1 MTKPVVRF
9 KGNKLD
15 PASVN
20 ALVADTLIQGA
31 TLSQWWRGQARGFQ
45 QAFMREIRTAMA
57 NGESLT
63 QATVRVV
70 GGTVDGVTVPGIM
83 KTTKRKAAALVST
96 AISSVSN
103 RAALESFQAKSDVIK
118 AVTQVSTLD
127 NRVSDICVAYSGQTW
142 DIQTL
147 QPVEGSEL
155 PFNGGPPRHFNCRSR
170 LSPVTKSFR
179 ELGLDKDEIPPG
191 TRASLDGQVPADIT
205 FDTWLK
211 TKSTTFQNKLLG
223 TKRAELWRKD
233 AITLTQLV
241 DFRGFPL
248 ALEQLED
255 RISNE

>member
-31 TLSQWWRGQARGFQ
+31 TLGQWWRGQARGFQ

-96 AISSVSN
+96 AINSVSN
-103 RAALESFQAKSDVIK
+103 RAALESFQANSDVI
-118 AVTQVSTLD
+118 
-127 NRVSDICVAYSGQTW
+127 N
-142 DIQTL
+142 
-147 QPVEGSEL
+147 SEL